1 MSARYLT
8 LSITPELAGAE
19 VNTLLRRTLGLSGTV
34 LRRIKWLEDG
44 ITLDGARVNVRVRA
58 KEGQTL
64 AVRLTDPELTSG
76 VAPIPGPLDI
86 VYEDWDLIVLNKAP
100 GVLVHPGHGHFD
112 DTLGNFLMYHYKTAG
127 EEADFH
133 PVHRL
138 DKGTSGL
145 LVAAKHPHA
154 QERLKLQ
161 LHTGAFRRVYLAV
174 CDGVPPAPS
183 GMINAPIGQTE
194 GSLMARE
201 VRPDGQARPHPL
213 PGAARLRPPHPG
225 GAGAGDRAHPSNP
238 RPHGPPGLPPH
249 RGLPVRDRKPGAH
262 RPPRPPLRAA
272 GADPPHHRHAAALCR
287 PPARRPGGADSKGEY
302 LMKKLRFFSFLALAL
317 LVILWTAGRVF
328 FTLPDW
334 AVRVNGVIMVI
345 TMALLVF
352 SSIRLLLQNHP
363 S

>member
-8 LSITPELAGAE
+8 LKITPGLAGLE
-19 VNTLLRRTLGLSGTV
+19 VNTLLRRRLGLSGTV

-112 DTLGNFLMYHYKTAG
+112 DTLGNFLMYHYKITG
-127 EEADFH
+127 EESDFH

-161 LHTGAFRRVYLAV
+161 LHTGGFRRVYLAV
-174 CDGVPPAPS
+174 CDGAPPAPS
-183 GMINAPIGQTE
+183 GVVDAPIGLAE
-194 GSLMARE
+194 GA
-201 VRPDGQARPHPL
+201 PDRRAV
-213 PGAARLRPPHPG
+213 HPG
-225 GAGAGDRAHPSNP
+225 GKPARTHYRVLRVCGPRALVELELETGRTHQIRVHMAHLGCPLTGDFLYGTENRALIARPALPSARLELTHPI
-238 RPHGPPGLPPH
+238 PGT
-249 RGLPVRDRKPGAH
+249 
-262 RPPRPPLRAA
+262 PLRFAA
-272 GADPPHHRHAAALCR
+272 PLPAD
-287 PPARRPGGADSKGEY
+287 
-302 LMKKLRFFSFLALAL
+302 LAEL
-317 LVILWTAGRVF
+317 I
-328 FTLPDW
+328 PKE
-334 AVRVNGVIMVI
+334 NI
-345 TMALLVF
+345 
-352 SSIRLLLQNHP
+352 
-363 S
+363 

>member
-8 LSITPELAGAE
+8 LSITPELAGTE

-112 DTLGNFLMYHYKTAG
+112 DTLGNFLMYHYKITG
-127 EEADFH
+127 EESDFH

-183 GMINAPIGQTE
+183 GVVDAPIGLAE
-194 GSLMARE
+194 GA
-201 VRPDGQARPHPL
+201 PDRRAV
-213 PGAARLRPPHPG
+213 HPG
-225 GAGAGDRAHPSNP
+225 GKPARTHYRVLRVCGPRALVELELETGRTHQIRVHMAHLGCPLTGDFLYGTENRALIARPALHSARLELTHPIT
-238 RPHGPPGLPPH
+238 GT
-249 RGLPVRDRKPGAH
+249 
-262 RPPRPPLRAA
+262 PLRFAA
-272 GADPPHHRHAAALCR
+272 PLPAD
-287 PPARRPGGADSKGEY
+287 
-302 LMKKLRFFSFLALAL
+302 LAEL
-317 LVILWTAGRVF
+317 I
-328 FTLPDW
+328 PKE
-334 AVRVNGVIMVI
+334 NI
-345 TMALLVF
+345 
-352 SSIRLLLQNHP
+352 
-363 S
+363 

>member
-8 LSITPELAGAE
+8 LTVAPELAGAE

-112 DTLGNFLMYHYKTAG
+112 DTLGNFLMYHYKITG
-127 EEADFH
+127 EESDFH

-161 LHTGAFRRVYLAV
+161 LHTGGFRRVYLAV
-174 CDGVPPAPS
+174 CDGAPPAPS
-183 GMINAPIGQTE
+183 GVVDAPIGLAE
-194 GSLMARE
+194 GA
-201 VRPDGQARPHPL
+201 PDRRAV
-213 PGAARLRPPHPG
+213 HPG
-225 GAGAGDRAHPSNP
+225 GKPARTHYRVLRVCGPRALVELELETGRTHQIRVHMAHLGCPLTGDFLYGTENRALIARPALHSARLELTHPIT
-238 RPHGPPGLPPH
+238 GT
-249 RGLPVRDRKPGAH
+249 
-262 RPPRPPLRAA
+262 PLRFAA
-272 GADPPHHRHAAALCR
+272 PLPAD
-287 PPARRPGGADSKGEY
+287 
-302 LMKKLRFFSFLALAL
+302 LAEL
-317 LVILWTAGRVF
+317 I
-328 FTLPDW
+328 PKE
-334 AVRVNGVIMVI
+334 NI
-345 TMALLVF
+345 
-352 SSIRLLLQNHP
+352 
-363 S
+363 